1 MSSTASSEPAQKKR
15 KLNEN
20 KMAAQAQQKSW
31 VASANDAECEF
42 PLQNMPY
49 GVFKTAG
56 TSGRVGVAIGD
67 QILDLS
73 VAVSVGA
80 VSEPEGA
87 KGAFAEA
94 TLNAFMECDK
104 AAWDKTRAEVAAL
117 LSADCAEDVQGKVKA
132 AGGLVA
138 MSDAEM
144 LLPAR
149 IGDYTDFYSSREHA
163 TNVGKMFRPGQ
174 APLKPNW
181 LHLPVGYHG
190 RASSVVVSGTGIR
203 RPNAQLQKDRAD
215 PLQGSVFGPCR
226 LMDFELEMAF
236 FVGGKENPMGTPIKM
251 KEANDRSVLCVF
263 RVGLGW
269 LGFFLLCCVLFSS
282 LSLCSALL

>member
-1 MSSTASSEPAQKKR
+1 MSSIASTEPAQKKR

-20 KMAAQAQQKSW
+20 KMAAQVVKSW
-31 VASANDAECEF
+31 VPSANDAECEF
-42 PLQNMPY
+42 PLQNLPY
-49 GVFKTAG
+49 GVFSTSG
-56 TSGRVGVAIGD
+56 TTGRVGVAIGD

-73 VAVSVGA
+73 VAVAVGV

-87 KGAFAEA
+87 EGAFAEA
-94 TLNAFMECDK
+94 ALNSFMECDK

-117 LSADCAEDVQGKVKA
+117 LSADCSEETQAKLKA

-138 MSDAEM
+138 MADAEM

-190 RASSVVVSGTGIR
+190 RASSVVVSGTGVR

-215 PLQGSVFGPCR
+215 PLQGSIFGPCR

-236 FVGGKENPMGTPIKM
+236 FVGGKENAMGTPIKM
-251 KEANDRSVLCVF
+251 AEANDR
-263 RVGLGW
+263 
-269 LGFFLLCCVLFSS
+269 
-282 LSLCSALL
+282 